1 MFELLGWDYQ
11 RQVFFQF
18 KLPLNGKPPWAIS
31 HYAFLG
37 FSLVSLLGLNDEL
50 SNGLLHSRASLGLF

>member
-1 MFELLGWDYQ
+1 MFELLGWNYQ
-11 RQVFFQF
+11 RQVFFQH
-18 KLPLNGKPPWAIS
+18 KLPLSVKLLSAIS

-50 SNGLLHSRASLGLF
+50 SNELLHSRAFLGLY

>member
-50 SNGLLHSRASLGLF
+50 SNELF